1 MERRHFITSAAAA
14 VAALHVGDA
23 WVAEL
28 LSRPTRERAAS
39 DPEPPTQAERALLA
53 ALAEALI
60 PTTDTPGA
68 IAAGVP
74 QFVLWLMSEWMPPA
88 DERAFRAGL
97 ADLDAK
103 ARAAHGSG
111 FVALPAGAQ
120 LQLLQAWDAASVE
133 ARNTGQPQTFFARLK
148 TLVLVGYYTSAVGQE
163 QELHVRYGG
172 GADQPGGP
180 YCTAIPMR
188 I

>member
-14 VAALHVGDA
+14 VAALRAGDA

-28 LSRPTRERAAS
+28 LSRPPRERAIG
-39 DPEPPTQAERALLA
+39 DPEPPTETERALLA

-74 QFVLWLMSEWMPPA
+74 QFILRLISEWMPPE

-97 ADLDAK
+97 GDLDAQV
-103 ARAAHGSG
+103 RAARGGG
-111 FVALPAGAQ
+111 FAVQPVDVQ
-120 LQLLQAWDAASVE
+120 LRYLQDWDAASIA
-133 ARNTGQPQTFFARLK
+133 ARNAGQAQTFFTRLK
-148 TLVLVGYYTSAVGQE
+148 TLALVGYYTSNVGQE

-180 YCTAIPMR
+180 NCTAIPMR